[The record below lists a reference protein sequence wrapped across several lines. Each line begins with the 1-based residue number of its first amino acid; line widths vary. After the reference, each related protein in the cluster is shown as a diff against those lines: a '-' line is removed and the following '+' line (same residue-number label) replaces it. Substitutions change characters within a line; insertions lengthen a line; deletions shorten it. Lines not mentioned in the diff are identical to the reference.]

1 MKVKADT
8 IARTI
13 ILVVALVNQI
23 LSVAGKA
30 VLPITD
36 DQIEKVVSLTFTI
49 VVSLWTWW
57 KNNSVTKAAIQ
68 GDQLMNRLKK
78 NKEA

>member
-1 MKVKADT
+1 MKIKADT

-13 ILVVALVNQI
+13 ILVVALINQI
-23 LSVAGKA
+23 LSVAGKP
-30 VLPITD
+30 VLPISD
-36 DQIEKVVSLTFTI
+36 DQIEKIVTLTFTI

-57 KNNSVTKAAIQ
+57 KNNSITRPAIEA
-68 GDQLMNRLKK
+68 DQLMHRLKN